1 MAALK
6 IKHQSQQTLLNA
18 SKLNIYSVT
27 GRELFN
33 DLNVQMEYEQVALVG
48 RNGVGKSTLMD
59 VLAGMQEPQSGV
71 VDIQAE
77 SLLIK
82 QRIEGLNA
90 DIGEGQT
97 AAEYI
102 DALFVHLNLFKL
114 DIDKHFSEIGLRP
127 YQQMREGKGFS
138 FGELRK
144 LHLLN
149 AYFRQPHLLLLDEP
163 SQDLD
168 EVGLNW
174 LKQFLTTFEGGV
186 LLCSDNQGVLSL
198 FEHFF
203 VIEDSGCHYFKGS
216 FDALLSHQHKAH
228 ETQQKQYLQGLRRL
242 ENEEAHFRKVSYR
255 REQKKNQGRWR
266 EIDRGSP
273 KTVLNSK
280 RSNAQQSQAR
290 LAAIRGGKV
299 DSIRAL
305 MKASRQALS
314 VNLPLTML
322 LPQLSELSTGPC
334 SQPILS
340 VNGLSYA
347 IDGRQLFS
355 DLSLNIKRERIAL
368 VGANGSGKTT
378 LLNIMTKELTPEHGS
393 VKVMWERVGYIAQG
407 GSNWM
412 FDESVLEKLLTQ
424 DTQMDIDKALALL
437 MAYKFPLALAERS
450 MASLAPGERTRAA
463 LLCILAKKPSV
474 GLLILDEPS
483 NSLDLVA
490 QSALKAGLKAWQGG
504 FIIAG
509 HDRSFFEEI
518 GVDEYVRIG

>member
-1 MAALK
+1 MPELK
-6 IKHQSQQTLLNA
+6 IKHQSQQTLLSA
-18 SKLNIYSVT
+18 SKLSIYSVT

-33 DLNVQMEYEQVALVG
+33 DLDVQMEYEQVALVG
-48 RNGVGKSTLMD
+48 RNGVGKSTLMH
-59 VLAGMQEPQSGV
+59 VLAGMQEPESGV
-71 VDIQAE
+71 VNIHPE
-77 SLLIK
+77 SLLIS

-90 DIGEGQT
+90 DIDEGQS

-114 DIDKHFSEIGLRP
+114 DINRHFSEIGLRP
-127 YQQMREGKGFS
+127 YQQMRESMGFS

-149 AYFRQPHLLLLDEP
+149 ALFRRPHLLLLDEP

-168 EVGLNW
+168 ETGLNW
-174 LKQFLTTFEGGV
+174 LKRFLTSFKGGV
-186 LLCSDNQGVLSL
+186 MLCSDDKKLLSL

-203 VIEDSGCHYFKGS
+203 VIEDTGCHYFKGN
-216 FDALLSHQHKAH
+216 FDTLLEYQQKAH
-228 ETQQKQYLQGLRRL
+228 ELQQKQYLQGLRRL

-273 KTVLNSK
+273 RSVLNGK
-280 RSNAQQSQAR
+280 RSCAQQSQAR
-290 LAAIRGGKV
+290 LAAIRGNKI
-299 DSIRAL
+299 DSARAL
-305 MKASRQALS
+305 TKASRQALS
-314 VNLPLTML
+314 VSLPLKML
-322 LPQLSELSTGPC
+322 LPNLPKVSG
-334 SQPILS
+334 QPIVS

-347 IDGRQLFS
+347 VDGRQLFS
-355 DLSLNIKRERIAL
+355 DLSLNIARERIAL

-378 LLNIMTKELTPEHGS
+378 LLNIIAKALKPQQGS
-393 VKVMWERVGYIAQG
+393 VKVMWDKVGYVAQG

-412 FDESVLEKLLTQ
+412 LDESVLEKLLFQ
-424 DTQMDIDKALALL
+424 DTQMDIDKAIALL
-437 MAYKFPLALAERS
+437 MAYKFPLPLAERP

-463 LLCILAKKPSV
+463 LLCILAKNPSV
-474 GLLILDEPS
+474 ELLILDEPG

-490 QSALKAGLKAWQGG
+490 QSALKEGLKAWQGG

-509 HDRSFFEEI
+509 HDKGFFEEI
-518 GVDEYVRIG
+518 GVDEYVRIE